1 MKARY
6 LKESLAKMDV
16 AQAGLNIINLPTLVL
31 HGTED
36 QLVPF
41 LASEYI
47 FNNISSEDK
56 QFEVCITVLI
66 EQIST
71 KMK

>member
-6 LKESLAKMDV
+6 FKESLAKMDV